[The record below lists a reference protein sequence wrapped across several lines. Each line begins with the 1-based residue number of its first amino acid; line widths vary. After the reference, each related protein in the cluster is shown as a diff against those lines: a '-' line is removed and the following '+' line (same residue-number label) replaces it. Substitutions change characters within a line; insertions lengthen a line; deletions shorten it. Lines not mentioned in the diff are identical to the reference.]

1 MGDATSLVLGEDQ
14 ELLATTAADF
24 VAERSP
30 LSRVRAL
37 RDAEDALGF
46 SPALWKEM
54 AELGWVGIPFP
65 EAYGGAG
72 LGQAELAVVLEALGR
87 SLAPEPFLA
96 TVLLGGQAILRA
108 GSEAQRRHWL
118 PRVCAGEAFLALASE
133 ERAGAGDPAF
143 VATRA
148 ERDGEGYRLD
158 GEKAPVLDG
167 PAAHAFVVAARTA
180 GAPRDAEGVSLFL
193 DASDAAGLE
202 VERLRRV
209 DSRGAA
215 ALRLRGVRVGADA
228 LLGAAGAGRATL
240 EAVQDLA
247 TAGLCAEMLG
257 SAEEALART
266 LHYLKHR
273 VQFGVPIGS
282 FQGLKH
288 RAAQMFIEVELCR
301 SSAMAAARALD
312 AGAPE
317 AAALVSL
324 AKARA
329 SETAMLVANEAV
341 QMHGGIGMT
350 DEHEIGFFLKRARV
364 AAWTLGDA
372 AAHRDRWARLHG
384 Y

>member
-1 MGDATSLVLGEDQ
+1 MGDAMSLVLGEDQ
-14 ELLATTAADF
+14 ELLAKTAADF

-37 RDAEDALGF
+37 RDADDALGF

-65 EAYGGAG
+65 EEYGGAG

-87 SLAPEPFLA
+87 ALAPEPFLA
-96 TVLLGGQAILRA
+96 TVLLGAQAILR
-108 GSEAQRRHWL
+108 GGTEVQRRAWL
-118 PRVCAGEAFLALASE
+118 PRVCAGEAFLALAFE
-133 ERAGAGDPAF
+133 ERAGAGDAGF
-143 VATRA
+143 VATA
-148 ERDGEGYRLD
+148 ASADGPGFRLE

-167 PAAHAFVVAARTA
+167 MAAHAFVVVARSA
-180 GAPRDAEGVSLFL
+180 GAPRDRDGLSLIL
-193 DASDAAGLE
+193 VPADARGLE

-215 ALRLRGVRVGADA
+215 ALRLRGVRVGPDA
-228 LLGAAGAGRATL
+228 LLGAAGGGRAVL
-240 EAVQDLA
+240 EPVLDGA

-257 SAEEALART
+257 SAAEALERT

-282 FQGLKH
+282 FQALKH
-288 RAAQMFIEVELCR
+288 RAAQLFIELELCR
-301 SSAMAAARALD
+301 SSVLAAVRALD
-312 AGAPE
+312 AGAEDAP
-317 AAALVSL
+317 ALVSL

-364 AAWTLGDA
+364 AALTLGDA
-372 AAHRDRWARLHG
+372 AAHRDRWARLRG